1 MNEPTST
8 AKRLTHKLSLLDSV
22 DEKASSGKLNL
33 LFQVPYTIKGKL
45 RKQQAEER
53 KQDLEKQLSDSKYGI
68 GYIDA
73 TEKIVQLNRPIDNN
87 LLEQI
92 EYLTKQLMSQLGITE
107 EILNG
112 TASEE
117 TMTNYLNRV
126 VVPIVTAI
134 TDGMTY
140 KFLTKTA
147 RTQGQTIA
155 FFNDPFKLVPVS
167 KLADIADKFTRNE
180 IMSSNEMR
188 QVIGK
193 RPIDA
198 PQADE
203 LRNKNINA
211 SPDQTFASTD
221 ETMNNQGDG
230 GQNEE
235 K

>member
-1 MNEPTST
+1 
-8 AKRLTHKLSLLDSV
+8 
-22 DEKASSGKLNL
+22 
-33 LFQVPYTIKGKL
+33 
-45 RKQQAEER
+45 
-53 KQDLEKQLSDSKYGI
+53 
-68 GYIDA
+68 
-73 TEKIVQLNRPIDNN
+73 
-87 LLEQI
+87 
-92 EYLTKQLMSQLGITE
+92 
-107 EILNG
+107 
-112 TASEE
+112 
-117 TMTNYLNRV
+117 MTNYLNRV

-235 K
+235 E

>member
-1 MNEPTST
+1 MIIQ
-8 AKRLTHKLSLLDSV
+8 L
-22 DEKASSGKLNL
+22 
-33 LFQVPYTIKGKL
+33 PYVIKTEA
-45 RKQQAEER
+45 RRQQAAQR
-53 KQDLEKQLSDSKYGI
+53 RQDIEDQLAKSQYGI
-68 GYIDA
+68 AYTDG
-73 TEKIVQLNRPIDNN
+73 TEKITQLNRPADNN
-87 LLEQI
+87 LMAQI
-92 EYLTKQLMSQLGITE
+92 QYLTSMLFSQLGLTE
-107 EILNG
+107 SILNG
-112 TASEE
+112 TADEK
-117 TMTNYLNRV
+117 TMLNYMQRT
-126 VVPIVTAI
+126 VVPILCAI
-134 TDGMTY
+134 TEEY
-140 KFLTKTA
+140 RRKFLTRTA
-147 RTQGQTIA
+147 RTQGQTVM
-155 FFNDPFKLVPVS
+155 FFKDPFKLVPIS
-167 KLADIADKFTRNE
+167 SLADIADKFTRNE

>member
-1 MNEPTST
+1 M
-8 AKRLTHKLSLLDSV
+8 
-22 DEKASSGKLNL
+22 
-33 LFQVPYTIKGKL
+33 
-45 RKQQAEER
+45 
-53 KQDLEKQLSDSKYGI
+53 EKQLSDSKYGI

-92 EYLTKQLMSQLGITE
+92 EYLTKQLMTQLSITD

-112 TASEE
+112 TANEE

-235 K
+235 E